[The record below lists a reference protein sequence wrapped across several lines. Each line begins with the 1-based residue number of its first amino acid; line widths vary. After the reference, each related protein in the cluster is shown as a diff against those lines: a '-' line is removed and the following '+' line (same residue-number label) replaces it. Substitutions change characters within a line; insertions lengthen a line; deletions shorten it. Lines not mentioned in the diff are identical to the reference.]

1 MVGRLEGKTAI
12 ITGAAQ
18 GQGAA
23 AARIF
28 ADEGARVAILD
39 MNGDGAAKVAA
50 EIGSADVI
58 PVACDVSDAASVQ
71 SAVAEVIREFGRIDI
86 LHNNAGAAFR
96 RGGEWDDSQDGP
108 TLDITEA
115 LFDKSIAVNLKSVFL
130 MAKNVL
136 PHMIEQ
142 GSGSIINVSSVS
154 GPNHGSS
161 SHAYAAAKAGVVG
174 LTRSLAVTYSPK
186 GVRVNAICPGV
197 IETPLVAHIVAN
209 PSHIARYAEGS
220 PLGRLG
226 QPEDIARVALFL
238 ASEDSGFMTG
248 SVLTADGGVT
258 IN

>member
-1 MVGRLEGKTAI
+1 MVGRLKGKVAI
-12 ITGAAQ
+12 ITGAAH

-28 ADEGARVAILD
+28 AGEGARVAILD
-39 MNGDGAAKVAA
+39 INGDGAAKVAA

-71 SAVAEVIREFGRIDI
+71 SAVAQVVRAFGSIDI

-142 GSGSIINVSSVS
+142 GSGSIINVSSLS
-154 GPNHGSS
+154 GAHHGSS

-174 LTRSLAVTYSPK
+174 LTRSLALTYSPK
-186 GVRVNAICPGV
+186 GVRVNAICPGL
-197 IETPLVAHIVAN
+197 IETPLVAHILGNA
-209 PSHIARYAEGS
+209 SHVARYAEGS

-238 ASEDSGFMTG
+238 ASDDSGFMTG

-258 IN
+258 IS